1 MAVAI
6 PVPTWYS
13 MSDFPTFET
22 PRLLL
27 RELVATDAPA
37 LFAIHGD
44 ADAMRWYGADPMIDV
59 RQAQKLIEIFAGW
72 RAMPNPGVR
81 WGTQSRSSGQL
92 IGTCGLFKWNRG
104 WKTCT
109 VGYELARTA
118 RGAGLMAEALSAAL
132 TWGFEYMQLHRIEA
146 QIHPENAAS
155 LKLAHALGF
164 VQEGRARE
172 AGFWQGR
179 HHDLLQFGLLRQ
191 DWPLG

>member
-1 MAVAI
+1 
-6 PVPTWYS
+6 
-13 MSDFPTFET
+13 MSDFPAFET

-27 RELVATDAPA
+27 RELVAADAPA

-59 RQAQKLIEIFAGW
+59 RQAQRLIEIFAGW
-72 RAMPNPGVR
+72 REMPNPGVR
-81 WGTQSRSSGQL
+81 WGMQSKASDQL

-132 TWGFEYMQLHRIEA
+132 TWGFACMQLHRIEA

-155 LKLAHALGF
+155 LKLARGLGF

-172 AGFWQGR
+172 AGFWQGQ

-191 DWPLG
+191 DWPLA